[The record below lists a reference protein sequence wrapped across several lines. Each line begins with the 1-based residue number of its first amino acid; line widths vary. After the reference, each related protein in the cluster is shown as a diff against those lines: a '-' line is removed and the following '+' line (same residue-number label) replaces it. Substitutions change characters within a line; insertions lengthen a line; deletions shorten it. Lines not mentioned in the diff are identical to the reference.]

1 LPPFY
6 PLFALLS
13 QKFIHHV
20 DTIVDTL
27 GAIGLHLHKFGEML
41 SFSPF
46 SFAFRAFGVLCE
58 VSFVFVKWSL
68 SSVQRLV
75 RANAAG
81 CLFFFPYT

>member
-1 LPPFY
+1 MDQLPCLCY
-6 PLFALLS
+6 LS
-13 QKFIHHV
+13 QKFIEHV

-58 VSFVFVKWSL
+58 VSSL
-68 SSVQRLV
+68 REVEVVS
-75 RANAAG
+75 A
-81 CLFFFPYT
+81 P